1 MKKLIFVFFVFIF
14 NFSNGQNK
22 IKNDEFRDWQ
32 NPENFEKF
40 GLKKVRSYSI
50 KVNKKG
56 KIKKDSLLL
65 TEHNYDKSNSEIFGI
80 FHYVRIYMHGN
91 KSHLDFYNF
100 KNNYNTDGLLLKKVS
115 NPFIKVKKN
124 KNEIEFNTHFEVYEY
139 DALKRKTKETYYTES
154 NTITIYKKDTSSY
167 YKSIYSP
174 KITEFEYDAKNRI
187 IKQFASQDSATY
199 FYKNYNQKEFKISK
213 SAGYYEPKY
222 LNQEWIY
229 EGDNLTKYINYTY
242 KKEVHTKKYYYY
254 NSNNQLIKEI
264 DSTGFYSAKPHLRL
278 IREFEY
284 RNNEKI
290 ESTTNFDWFDLK
302 ISSNELIKYDLQN
315 RIKSINQESNYIE
328 NNNETIYEY
337 LENSTII
344 TRKNRKHKTT
354 FKEVYQFDKKGLLM
368 EKKEYFNEILTE
380 FIKYYYE

>member
-1 MKKLIFVFFVFIF
+1 MKKLIFVFSVFIF

-80 FHYVRIYMHGN
+80 FHYVRIYIHGN

-229 EGDNLTKYINYTY
+229 ENDNLTKYINYTY

-264 DSTGFYSAKPHLRL
+264 DSTGFYLSKPYLNSVSEL
-278 IREFEY
+278 VYSDKTKTEVE
-284 RNNEKI
+284 
-290 ESTTNFDWFDLK
+290 TNFDEYSYYKRKTKKYNLNDELIYEFLEAETSNYNTERNFEYSNNLK
-302 ISSNELIKYDLQN
+302 IVTTKNPHDLI
-315 RIKSINQESNYIE
+315 
-328 NNNETIYEY
+328 
-337 LENSTII
+337 
-344 TRKNRKHKTT
+344 H
-354 FKEVYQFDKKGLLM
+354 KEVFLYDKKGLLL
-368 EKKEYFNEILTE
+368 EKKVYYNEILTE